1 MKNVR
6 YISLESA
13 ARIGQVSEGQARSW
27 ARDGIVEPS
36 VVYNRDSYR
45 HTFIYSP
52 DDVVALRSVGELRRR
67 FNTPLKATRDM
78 VRHIQARDGMPWSD
92 LAFEIANR
100 QIHFMEPFAR
110 SSVGRDAVIF
120 EIEPLAADVTREIE
134 KLSRRNPENVG
145 KIERRRDVMGGQPVV
160 KGTRVPVSTIVNL
173 ATAGWD
179 VAQIVESYPALV
191 PEDVRSVLQL
201 VEEQRQVA

>member
-1 MKNVR
+1 
-6 YISLESA
+6 
-13 ARIGQVSEGQARSW
+13 
-27 ARDGIVEPS
+27 
-36 VVYNRDSYR
+36 
-45 HTFIYSP
+45 
-52 DDVVALRSVGELRRR
+52 
-67 FNTPLKATRDM
+67 
-78 VRHIQARDGMPWSD
+78 MPWSD

-100 QIHFMEPFAR
+100 QIHFVEPFAR

-173 ATAGWD
+173 A
-179 VAQIVESYPALV
+179 
-191 PEDVRSVLQL
+191 
-201 VEEQRQVA
+201 